1 MTDLKKARFYY
12 FAGIEAYNRKTKM
25 EVALIS
31 FMKDWIGNLYTE
43 ETARHLA
50 RMLEL
55 CENDLHKKNRHWA
68 RREVVVITCGDDI
81 LIFIGNA
88 HFCRFVWVPRVI
100 ATGVDVVI
108 ATLDGTRRN
117 EAKVRIAG
125 KLKRGRG

>member
-12 FAGIEAYNRKTKM
+12 FAEIEVYNRKTKM

-68 RREVVVITCGDDI
+68 RREVELMNYGDDI
-81 LIFIGNA
+81 LIRIGNA
-88 HFCRFVWVPRVI
+88 NFCRFVWVPRVI
-100 ATGVDVVI
+100 ATSVDVVA
-108 ATLDGTRRN
+108 ATLDVTRRN
-117 EAKVRIAG
+117 DAKARIAG
-125 KLKRGRG
+125 KLRNGRV